1 MKKKRGSSLAYVL
14 LITAGVM
21 VVGTTCLS
29 TLSMGLKTTIQ
40 ENKRVQSLYGAD
52 AGIEWAKSLLIGT
65 FQTATQYAEQQ
76 VKEMEPN
83 RFDKSAQAVMN
94 SFKTFLKAVV
104 DFFNVEVFKVI
115 INALKPILTAIKLY
129 IAQLRKPIKWRKSNK
144 RR

>member
-1 MKKKRGSSLAYVL
+1 MNDRH
-14 LITAGVM
+14 
-21 VVGTTCLS
+21 
-29 TLSMGLKTTIQ
+29 
-40 ENKRVQSLYGAD
+40 RR
-52 AGIEWAKSLLIGT
+52 IER
-65 FQTATQYAEQQ
+65 Q